1 MKLFSYLKSNCYQ
14 QFILLMFIIGFNL
27 MLSAQNQNSPIT
39 SAHTY
44 TVKTIVYNTLVMSN
58 TKMLLKNTTLGIKVS
73 IFKGSE
79 KGDLIYAEVQQAKTN
94 AKGNLQIDIGVSY
107 VVGGKYSNFDQT
119 SGPYFIRLD
128 IDPKGGTDYSI
139 NITRPFVNTAKGVQ
153 SNFRFSMGNKVIQKR
168 YVGEV
173 YGGGIIFH
181 LTKDSLGNDHGL
193 IASLHDLSKNA
204 RWGLNGI
211 DFFGFKNASV
221 GKDNTKAMITNG
233 AEPGTAAYL
242 CNKYTQDGH
251 KDWYLP
257 AIKEMILLYEVR
269 GIIDDVLDKD
279 KSDKTKGLEH
289 KQYWTSTGYSAST
302 SWFFSFYNG
311 GATNYGKNF
320 VFNVRAIRAF

>member
-1 MKLFSYLKSNCYQ
+1 MKEIRCLKIKCVQWY
-14 QFILLMFIIGFNL
+14 ILLILVLGPNMISFTQTQAL
-27 MLSAQNQNSPIT
+27 NSN
-39 SAHTY
+39 HTY

-58 TKMLLKNTTLGIKVS
+58 SKILLKNTLLGIKVS
-73 IFKGSE
+73 IHKGSE
-79 KGDLIYAEVQQAKTN
+79 KGEIIYAEVQQAKTN
-94 AKGNLQIDIGVSY
+94 VKGNLQIEIGINY
-107 VVGGKYSNFDQT
+107 VVHGKYSNFDPT
-119 SGPYFIRLD
+119 GGPYFIRLD
-128 IDPKGGTDYSI
+128 IDPKGGTDYNI
-139 NITRPFVNTAKGVQ
+139 NITRPFVNTAKGIQ
-153 SNFRFSMGNKVIQKR
+153 TNFRFALGSKVIQKR
-168 YVGEV
+168 YVGEIW
-173 YGGGIIFH
+173 GGGIIFH
-181 LTKDSLGNDHGL
+181 LNKDSLGNDHGL

-221 GKDNTKAMITNG
+221 GKDNTKAMMTNG

-242 CNKYTQDGH
+242 CNKYSHDGF

-257 AIKEMILLYEVR
+257 AIKEMIMLYEVR
-269 GIIDDVLDKD
+269 GLIDDILDKD
-279 KSDKTKGLEH
+279 KSDKTKGLEN

>member
-1 MKLFSYLKSNCYQ
+1 MNRVNIFMANLHQL
-14 QFILLMFIIGFNL
+14 ILVMCFIIGCNL
-27 MLSAQNQNSPIT
+27 FSIAQNQSNNSN
-39 SAHTY
+39 HTY

-58 TKMLLKNTTLGIKVS
+58 SKILLKNTLLGVKVS
-73 IFKGSE
+73 IHKGSE
-79 KGDLIYAEVQQAKTN
+79 KGEIIYAEVQQAKTN
-94 AKGNLQIDIGVSY
+94 VKGNLQIEIGVSY
-107 VVGGKYSNFDQT
+107 VISGKYANFDPT
-119 SGPYFIRLD
+119 GGPYFIRLD
-128 IDPKGGTDYSI
+128 IDPKGGTDYNI
-139 NITRPFVNTAKGVQ
+139 NITRPFVNTAKGIQ
-153 SNFRFSMGNKVIQKR
+153 SNYKFAIGNKVIQKR
-168 YVGEV
+168 YVGEIW
-173 YGGGIIFH
+173 GGGIIFH
-181 LTKDSLGNDHGL
+181 LNKDSLGNDHGL

-221 GKDNTKAMITNG
+221 GKENTKAMITNG
-233 AEPGTAAYL
+233 AEPGTASQL
-242 CNKYTQDGH
+242 CNKYSHDGF

-269 GIIDDVLDKD
+269 GIIDEILDKD
-279 KSDKTKGLEH
+279 KSDKTKGLEN

>member
-1 MKLFSYLKSNCYQ
+1 MANLHQL
-14 QFILLMFIIGFNL
+14 ILVMCFIIGCNL
-27 MLSAQNQNSPIT
+27 FSIAQNQSNNSN
-39 SAHTY
+39 HTY

-58 TKMLLKNTTLGIKVS
+58 SKILLKNTLLGVKVS
-73 IFKGSE
+73 IHKGSE
-79 KGDLIYAEVQQAKTN
+79 KGEIIYAEVQQAKTN
-94 AKGNLQIDIGVSY
+94 VKGNLQIEIGVSY
-107 VVGGKYSNFDQT
+107 VISGKYANFDPT
-119 SGPYFIRLD
+119 GGPYFIRLD
-128 IDPKGGTDYSI
+128 IDPKGGTDYNI
-139 NITRPFVNTAKGVQ
+139 NITRPFVNTAKGIQ
-153 SNFRFSMGNKVIQKR
+153 SNYKFAIGNKVIQKR
-168 YVGEV
+168 YVGEIW
-173 YGGGIIFH
+173 GGGIIFH
-181 LTKDSLGNDHGL
+181 LNKDSLGNDHGL

-221 GKDNTKAMITNG
+221 GKENTKAMITNG
-233 AEPGTAAYL
+233 AEPGTASQL
-242 CNKYTQDGH
+242 CNKYSHDGF

-269 GIIDDVLDKD
+269 GIIDEILDKD
-279 KSDKTKGLEH
+279 KSDKTKGLEN

>member
-1 MKLFSYLKSNCYQ
+1 MKLLNAIKTICFPL
-14 QFILLMFIIGFNL
+14 ILLLLVFVGVGFHS
-27 MLSAQNQNSPIT
+27 SAQ
-39 SAHTY
+39 TY
-44 TVKTIVYNTLVMSN
+44 TVKTIVYSTLVTNNS
-58 TKMLLKNTTLGIKVS
+58 KILLKNTNLGIKAS
-73 IFKGSE
+73 IYKGKE
-79 KGDLIYAEVQQAKTN
+79 KGELIYSEYLQGKTN
-94 AKGNLQIDIGVSY
+94 AKGNLQIDIGVGY
-107 VVGGKYSNFDQT
+107 VLAGKYADFDNFG
-119 SGPYFIRLD
+119 GPYFITLD

-139 NITRPFVNTAKGVQ
+139 NISRPFLNTIKGAQ
-153 SNFRFSMGNKVIQKR
+153 TNYKFSMGSKVVQKR
-168 YVGEV
+168 FIGEIW
-173 YGGGIIFH
+173 GGGIIFY

-221 GKDNTKAMITNG
+221 GKENTKAMITNG

-242 CNKYTQDGH
+242 CHKYTNDGH

-257 AIKEMILLYEVR
+257 AIKEMIQLYEVR
-269 GIIDDVLDKD
+269 GIIDDFLDKD

-320 VFNVRAIRAF
+320 VFNVRAIRSF